1 VARRCSSFR
10 DFKDFEDFRDFEDP
24 VKYPI
29 EYVTV
34 PPMPLEVLVALRYP
48 KVSRKALSRLLPG
61 TRPNCT
67 LPRVVSV
74 NAAVTW
80 IHTDTDN
87 SCPNLAQYF
96 SEYVSCF

>member
-34 PPMPLEVLVALRYP
+34 PPMPLKY
-48 KVSRKALSRLLPG
+48 S
-61 TRPNCT
+61 
-67 LPRVVSV
+67 
-74 NAAVTW
+74 
-80 IHTDTDN
+80 
-87 SCPNLAQYF
+87 F
-96 SEYVSCF
+96 S